1 MRTYRSVLLAVAALA
16 LVAGCGSSKPVAGA
30 AQAKL
35 ACASTGAQAAA
46 DATQAAAMN
55 PKFATLA
62 TDEQAQAA
70 SEATTASEL
79 SDGSGDDSGNDALA
93 GTEGLTTTG
102 SFKII
107 GDCVSLGLPVTQK

>member
-1 MRTYRSVLLAVAALA
+1 MRSSRFVLLTVVALA

-30 AQAKL
+30 AQAKA
-35 ACASTGAQAAA
+35 ACAT
-46 DATQAAAMN
+46 
-55 PKFATLA
+55 FATLA
-62 TDEQAQAA
+62 ADEQAQAA

-79 SDGSGDDSGNDALA
+79 SDGSGDDSGDDALA